1 MVASIEAPFALLEEP
16 VKVFRLDT
24 VKAAQVPFG
33 LIPEIFYSIDMIIV
47 FCKLLGMIDA
57 MMMESVRIILSG
69 STRSLMIGRS
79 VSVPASE

>member
-33 LIPEIFYSIDMIIV
+33 LIPEIFYSIDMITV
-47 FCKLLGMIDA
+47 FRKLLGMIDA
-57 MMMESVRIILSG
+57 IMESVDIQG
-69 STRSLMIGRS
+69 
-79 VSVPASE
+79 VAS